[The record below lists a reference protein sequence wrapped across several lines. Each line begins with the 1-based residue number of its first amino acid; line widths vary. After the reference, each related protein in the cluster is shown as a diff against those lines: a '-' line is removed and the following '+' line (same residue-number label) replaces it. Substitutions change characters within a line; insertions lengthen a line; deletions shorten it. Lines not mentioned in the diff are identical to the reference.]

1 MNIML
6 LTPHQIDFTKNWK
19 KASHTHS
26 GKNYYKTQ
34 SRFLFT
40 EKSKKKFRQ
49 IKVATKEVT
58 KELDD
63 FTKFFR
69 NVILAFYSTFPHCA
83 F

>member
-40 EKSKKKFRQ
+40 EKSKKNSVKLRLLR
-49 IKVATKEVT
+49 KKLL
-58 KELDD
+58 K
-63 FTKFFR
+63 
-69 NVILAFYSTFPHCA
+69 N
-83 F
+83 